1 MRTPSAEISPMR
13 PAISESETPS
23 RVIQSLSHMAVSPP
37 PDGAAPGLRPLGEAL
52 AILMVDLVGVMPG
65 LDRDAVLERL
75 ANRLDGHGRTPGGT
89 NSAMLLGAVG
99 RALIR
104 LGA

>member
-1 MRTPSAEISPMR
+1 M
-13 PAISESETPS
+13 
-23 RVIQSLSHMAVSPP
+23 
-37 PDGAAPGLRPLGEAL
+37 
-52 AILMVDLVGVMPG
+52 MVDLVGVMPG

-75 ANRLDGHGRTPGGT
+75 ANRLDEHGRTPGGT
-89 NSAMLLGAVG
+89 DTAMLLGAVG